1 MATKGGKREGS
12 GRKPGIPNR
21 KTAEKMA
28 AAAEA
33 GLMPVDYMLN
43 VMRDEGAEKSR
54 RDDMA
59 KAVAPYLSPKLANIE
74 VGNKKGESFK
84 VVVQAT
90 DGDL

>member
-43 VMRDEGAEKSR
+43 VMRDETAEKSR

-74 VGNKKGESFK
+74 VGNKGGAPFK